1 MLTQRAVLA
10 RGLGRANM
18 PVRVR
23 EGVDMPEG
31 FIGQSLPRRED
42 QRFLTG
48 AGRYL
53 ADAMAPGMLHAVVL
67 RSPHAHARIVA
78 LDAGAAR
85 AMPGVLL
92 VLTGVELRAAGLGT
106 LPCHAAPASKA
117 PPIVPPRHILALEAV
132 RHLGEPVAFVV
143 AATPELAR
151 DAAEAVLVEYA
162 PLPAVVEPVA
172 ALEAGA
178 PQIWA
183 EAPGNLCFA
192 FEKGDRAATEAAFAA
207 AAHVVELSLA
217 NQRVTAAPLE
227 TRAALA
233 RWDAASESWDLECTS
248 QSLHGL
254 RHQLAH
260 AVFHVDEQRV
270 RVHAP
275 DVGGGF
281 GLKNFLFPEYVLA
294 LWAAQLLGAPVKWV
308 AEASE
313 EFPGAVH
320 GRALYGSARMA
331 LDAAGK
337 VLALAADMV
346 SDLGAYASSNGP
358 GCHAVAMP
366 TAMGSIYAIPAIL
379 LEVRGVFTNTTPV
392 DAYRGAGKPEANY
405 MVERLLDAAARKL
418 GLDPLELRRRNVIRA
433 FPYQAALGSLMDC
446 GRYAENIEDLER
458 LADRAGFAA
467 RQAAS
472 ATRGRLRGQ
481 GVGCFM
487 ETSRGAPNE
496 WSRVRFEGDGSV
508 SLMLGTQSNGQ
519 GHETS
524 FPQIAAD
531 MLGLPPERFRLVQ
544 ADTAVISFGNGHG
557 GARSLHQGGFALV
570 RAVEALLAKARVTAA
585 RLLQCAPEA
594 LVFADGAFSRGEQ
607 RVGLDAVHAAEAL
620 DAEVLNLCNDIVFP
634 SGAHLAEVEVDRETG
649 EVTLCRY
656 LAVDDYGRLVNP
668 MLTIGQAQGGLAQGI
683 GQALMERIVYDAEGQ
698 LLTGSFQDYCLPRA
712 ADLPDIDVVL
722 HEVPTARNPL
732 GVKGVGQ
739 AGCMAAP
746 QVVVHAVLDA
756 LAPLGVEHLDMP
768 LTAETVWR
776 AMNTV

>member
-1 MLTQRAVLA
+1 
-10 RGLGRANM
+10 
-18 PVRVR
+18 
-23 EGVDMPEG
+23 MPEG
-31 FIGQSLPRRED
+31 FIGRSLPRRED

-53 ADAMAPGMLHAVVL
+53 ADAVAPGMLHAVVL
-67 RSPHAHARIVA
+67 RSPHAHARIGA
-78 LDAGAAR
+78 LDATAAR
-85 AMPGVLL
+85 AMPGVRA
-92 VLTGVELRAAGLGT
+92 VLTGVELRATGFGT
-106 LPCHAAPASKA
+106 LPCHAAPASQA
-117 PPIVPPRHILALEAV
+117 PPVVPPRHVLALDVV
-132 RHLGEPVAFVV
+132 RHVGEPVACVV
-143 AATPELAR
+143 AETPEQAR
-151 DAAEAVLVEYA
+151 DAAEAVVVDYA
-162 PLPAVVEPVA
+162 PLAAVVEPVA
-172 ALEAGA
+172 ALRPGA
-178 PQIWA
+178 PRIWA
-183 EAPGNLCFA
+183 EAPGNLCFS
-192 FEKGDRAATEAAFAA
+192 FEKGDRAATEAAFAG
-207 AAHVVELSLA
+207 AAHVVALPLA

-227 TRAALA
+227 PRAALA
-233 RWDAASESWDLECTS
+233 RWEAASGSWDLECTS

-260 AVFHVDEQRV
+260 AVLHVADERV

-294 LWAAQLLGAPVKWV
+294 LWAARELGRPVKWV

-313 EFPGAVH
+313 EFLGAVH
-320 GRALYGSARMA
+320 GRALYGTARMA
-331 LDAAGK
+331 LDAAGR
-337 VLALAADMV
+337 VLAMDAEMV

-366 TAMGSIYAIPAIL
+366 TAMGGIYAIPAIWL
-379 LEVRGVFTNTTPV
+379 QVRGAFTNTVPV

-405 MVERLLDAAARKL
+405 MVERLLDAAARRL
-418 GLDPLELRRRNVIRA
+418 GLDGLEIRRRNAIRD
-433 FPYQAALGSLMDC
+433 FPYQAALGSVMDC
-446 GRYAENIEDLER
+446 GRYGANIEDLER
-458 LADRAGFAA
+458 LADRAGFALRRAGSEA
-467 RQAAS
+467 RGMR
-472 ATRGRLRGQ
+472 RGL

-496 WSRVRFEGDGSV
+496 WSRVRFERDGSV

-524 FPQIAAD
+524 FPQVAAD

-544 ADTAVISFGNGHG
+544 ADTGVISFGNGHG

-570 RAVEALLAKARVTAA
+570 RAVEALLDKARVTAA
-585 RLLQCAPEA
+585 RLLQCAPAE
-594 LVFADGAFSRGEQ
+594 LVFAAGAFSRGAQ
-607 RVGLDAVHAAEAL
+607 SVGLDAVHAAEAL

-634 SGAHLAEVEVDRETG
+634 SGAHLAEVEADPETG
-649 EVTLCRY
+649 AVTLCRY

-668 MLTIGQAQGGLAQGI
+668 MLTVGQAQGGLAQGI
-683 GQALMERIVYDAEGQ
+683 GQALMEQVVYGADGQ

-722 HEVPTARNPL
+722 HELPTARNPL

-768 LTAETVWR
+768 LTPETVWR
-776 AMNTV
+776 AMNREPTS

>member
-1 MLTQRAVLA
+1 
-10 RGLGRANM
+10 
-18 PVRVR
+18 
-23 EGVDMPEG
+23 MPEG
-31 FIGQSLPRRED
+31 FIGRSLPRRED
-42 QRFLTG
+42 RRFLTG
-48 AGRYL
+48 QGRYL
-53 ADAMAPGMLHAVVL
+53 ADAGLAGMLHAVVV

-78 LDAGAAR
+78 LDAAAAR
-85 AMPGVLL
+85 AMPGVRA

-106 LPCHAAPASKA
+106 LPCHAAPASLA
-117 PPIVPPRHILALEAV
+117 PPIVPARHVLALDAV
-132 RHLGEPVAFVV
+132 RHVGEPVAMVL
-143 AATPELAR
+143 AETPEQAR
-151 DAAEAVLVEYA
+151 DAAEAVAVEYD
-162 PLPAVVEPVA
+162 PLPAVVAPLA
-172 ALEAGA
+172 AQEAGA
-178 PQIWA
+178 PVIWP
-183 EAPGNLCFA
+183 EAPGNLCFD
-192 FEKGDRAATEAAFAA
+192 FRKGDQAATEAAFAA
-207 AAHVVELSLA
+207 AAHVVELPLA

-227 TRAALA
+227 PRACLA
-233 RWDAASESWDLECTS
+233 QWDAAAESWDLECSS
-248 QSLHGL
+248 QALHSL

-260 AVFHVDEQRV
+260 AVFHVEEQRV

-294 LWAAQLLGAPVKWV
+294 LWAARELGRPVKWV

-313 EFPGAVH
+313 EFLGSVH
-320 GRALYGSARMA
+320 GRALYGTARMA
-331 LDAAGK
+331 LDADGR
-337 VLALAADMV
+337 VLALGADMV

-358 GCHAVAMP
+358 GCHAVAMV
-366 TAMGSIYAIPAIL
+366 TAMGGIYAIPAIWL
-379 LEVRGVFTNTTPV
+379 QVKGVFTNTVPV

-405 MVERLLDAAARKL
+405 MVERLLDAAARQL
-418 GLDPLELRRRNVIRA
+418 GLDGLEIRRRNAITA

-446 GRYAENIEDLER
+446 GRYAANIEDLEG
-458 LADRAGFAA
+458 LADRAGFAVRRAESEA
-467 RQAAS
+467 R
-472 ATRGRLRGQ
+472 GMLRGL

-496 WSRVRFEGDGSV
+496 WSRVRFEADGSV

-531 MLGLPPERFRLVQ
+531 MLGLAPERFRLVQ
-544 ADTAVISFGNGHG
+544 ADTGVITFGNGHG
-557 GARSLHQGGFALV
+557 GARSLHQGGFAMV
-570 RAVEALLAKARVTAA
+570 RAVEALLDKARATAA

-594 LVFADGAFSRGEQ
+594 LVFAAGAFSLGDQ
-607 RVGLDAVHAAEAL
+607 TVGLDAVHAAEAL

-634 SGAHLAEVEVDRETG
+634 SGAHLAEVEVDPETG
-649 EVTLCRY
+649 AVVLCRY

-668 MLTIGQAQGGLAQGI
+668 MLTVGQAQGGLAQGI

-698 LLTGSFQDYCLPRA
+698 MLTGSFQDYCMPRA

-722 HEVPTARNPL
+722 KELPTARNPL

-756 LAPLGVEHLDMP
+756 LAPRGVRHLDMP

-776 AMNTV
+776 AIYSV

>member
-1 MLTQRAVLA
+1 
-10 RGLGRANM
+10 
-18 PVRVR
+18 
-23 EGVDMPEG
+23 MPEG
-31 FIGQSLPRRED
+31 FIGRSLPRRED
-42 QRFLTG
+42 ARFLTG
-48 AGRYL
+48 QGRYL
-53 ADAMAPGMLHAVVL
+53 ADAVAPGMLHAVVL
-67 RSPHAHARIVA
+67 RSPYAHARIEA
-78 LDAGAAR
+78 LDATAAR
-85 AMPGVLL
+85 AMPGVRA

-106 LPCHAAPASKA
+106 LPCHASPASKA
-117 PPIVPPRHILALEAV
+117 PPIVPARHILALDAV
-132 RHLGEPVAFVV
+132 RHLGEPVAFVL
-143 AATPELAR
+143 AATPEQAR
-151 DAAEAVLVEYA
+151 DAAEAVVVEYA
-162 PLPAVVEPVA
+162 PLPAVVEPEA
-172 ALEAGA
+172 ALAAGA
-178 PQIWA
+178 PQIWP

-192 FEKGDRAATEAAFAA
+192 FEKGDQAATEAAFAR
-207 AAHVVELSLA
+207 AAHVVALPLA

-227 TRAALA
+227 PRAALA
-233 RWDAASESWDLECTS
+233 TWDAASESWDLECTS
-248 QSLHGL
+248 QALHSL

-294 LWAAQLLGAPVKWV
+294 LWAARELGRPVKWV

-313 EFPGAVH
+313 EFPGSVH
-320 GRALYGSARMA
+320 GRALYGTARMA
-331 LDAAGK
+331 LDADGH

-366 TAMGSIYAIPAIL
+366 TAMGSIYAIPAIWL
-379 LEVRGVFTNTTPV
+379 AVRGVFTNTTPV

-405 MVERLLDAAARKL
+405 MVERLLDAAARRL
-418 GLDPLELRRRNVIRA
+418 GLDPLELRRRNVIRE

-472 ATRGRLRGQ
+472 AARGKLRGM

-496 WSRVRFEGDGSV
+496 WSRVRFEADGSI
-508 SLMLGTQSNGQ
+508 SLLLGTQSNGQ

-531 MLGLPPERFRLVQ
+531 LLGLPMERFRLVQ
-544 ADTAVISFGNGHG
+544 ADTGVITFGNGHG

-570 RAVEALLAKARVTAA
+570 RAVEALLDKARVTAG
-585 RLLQCAPEA
+585 RLLQCAPGE

-634 SGAHLAEVEVDRETG
+634 SGAHLAEVEVDRDTG

-683 GQALMERIVYDAEGQ
+683 GQALMEQIVYDAEGQ

-722 HEVPTARNPL
+722 HEVPTTRNPL

-756 LAPLGVEHLDMP
+756 LAPFGVGHLDMP